1 MDPLK
6 PNNNLNI
13 RDLRVRRGFPLYIRL
28 LAISR
33 PAVAVIQKRL
43 YFRLPIV
50 RLEYFDLHPTP
61 PINKHFDLA
70 TDTAVAD
77 K

>member
-1 MDPLK
+1 M
-6 PNNNLNI
+6 
-13 RDLRVRRGFPLYIRL
+13 
-28 LAISR
+28 AISR